1 MYSSK
6 DLPFY
11 DDDSIKISEDWQC
24 MTYLIEC
31 IEYSGVLLIR
41 HVVVGLVLV
50 L

>member
-11 DDDSIKISEDWQC
+11 DDDSIKISEDWRC

>member
-24 MTYLIEC
+24 MTYLIKC